1 MKRILMGASAFVVS
15 LGVASAAMAADV
27 ALVISNHSYDGR
39 SPIRDVRTGYRD
51 LVRAYDRDGFDVIS
65 AQNASSTRM
74 AELLREF
81 EDAAAD
87 ADRVVIHFNGYV
99 EPSNQNLRMVPS
111 DMTKGSMVG
120 AHYAAPSLDLLYEL
134 VDHRPGRSAVFIAT
148 PQSNVG
154 LAIAKGPHI
163 PQGVLVMAGKP
174 RTLNRG
180 MAKALLVDN
189 KPPTSLVNYADT
201 FITGYISDQ
210 PLTPA
215 AVVVEDRAP
224 TAADNTAQEMR
235 AWRTAAQNGSREA
248 LEGYLR
254 AYPNGLFRREAQAR
268 IDALAPAVSPEERL
282 EQALNLTRAQRR
294 NIQKNLTL
302 LGFNT
307 RGVDGIFGNG
317 SRRAISNW
325 QRSEGFRQTGFL
337 DRAQIRVLEEAAR
350 VRQQELDAKAEA
362 DRAARDQQD
371 LAFWQSTGSSGEEA
385 DLRAYLDKYPDG
397 LFAPQAKRLLADIEA
412 SKPKVDTAALARENA
427 LNLNGQTRLLV
438 EQRLA
443 GLRLNPGRVDGNFD
457 ENTRTAIAAFQKS
470 RNLRETGY
478 LDSDTVGQLI
488 VSVFG
493 R

>member
-1 MKRILMGASAFVVS
+1 MKKTLFCAAAVLAGLGAAGSAI
-15 LGVASAAMAADV
+15 AADV
-27 ALVISNHSYDGR
+27 ALVISNFAYDAR
-39 SPIRDVRTGYRD
+39 SPIRDIRTGYRD
-51 LVRAYDRDGFDVIS
+51 LIRAYDRDGFDVIA
-65 AQNASSTRM
+65 AQNVSSTRM

-99 EPSNQNLRMVPS
+99 EASTQSLRMVPTDLS
-111 DMTKGSMVG
+111 KGSMVG

-134 VDHRPGRSAVFIAT
+134 VDHRPGRSAVFIGT
-148 PQSNVG
+148 PQSDVG
-154 LAIAKGPHI
+154 QAITKGPHI

-180 MAKALLVDN
+180 MAQGFLVDD
-189 KPPTSLVNYADT
+189 KPPTALVNYADT
-201 FITGYISDQ
+201 FIAGYISDQ

-215 AVVVEDRAP
+215 SVADDRAP
-224 TAADNTAQEMR
+224 TAADDAAAEMR
-235 AWRTAAQNGSREA
+235 AWRAAAQNGSREA

-254 AYPNGLFRREAQAR
+254 AYPNGLFRREAETR
-268 IDALAPAVSPEERL
+268 LEALAPAVSPEEKL

-294 NIQKNLTL
+294 AIQQNLTL
-302 LGFNT
+302 LGFDT

-350 VRQQELDAKAEA
+350 VRQRELDAKAEA
-362 DRAARDQQD
+362 DKAARDQQD
-371 LAFWQSTGSSGEEA
+371 LAFWQSTGASGEED
-385 DLRAYLDKYPDG
+385 DLRAYLDKFPDG

-412 SKPKVDTAALARENA
+412 TKPRVDPAAVARETA

-443 GLRLNPGRVDGNFD
+443 GLKLNPGRVDGVFD
-457 ENTRTAIAAFQKS
+457 DNTRTAIAAFQKS
-470 RNLRETGY
+470 RRLRETGY

-488 VSVFG
+488 VSVFQ
-493 R
+493 